1 MSETVLQDFPSLFS
15 LKGKV
20 VVVTGGSRGLGL
32 HAASGFLQ
40 AGAAKVYIT
49 SRKASACEAA
59 VKELNALPN
68 LAPGAKAISVPAD
81 SAKFEGVEHLLK
93 EVSKTT
99 DHVDIL
105 FANAGA
111 TWGEAFDK
119 HTDAMFAKVMDLNVK
134 SVFNTIR
141 VFAPLLEK
149 KGTVADPSRVIV
161 TASVAGMGTGTLGP
175 NGTYGYAA
183 SKAAAIHLAR
193 NLAVELGPRH
203 ILVNSISPGF
213 FPSKMANGLLE
224 ISGGAENLAKNNP
237 SGRLGQAEDI
247 AGLVVFLSSRAG
259 AHINGANIQIDGG
272 ELWSRGGMAAIKNES
287 KL

>member
-1 MSETVLQDFPSLFS
+1 MSETALKDFPSLFS

-49 SRKASACEAA
+49 SRKASACESA

-111 TWGEAFDK
+111 TWGESFDK

-149 KGTVADPSRVIV
+149 KGTVADPSRVII
-161 TASVAGMGTGTLGP
+161 TASVAGMGVGTLGP
-175 NGTYGYAA
+175 NGTYGYSA

-193 NLAVELGPRH
+193 NLAMELGPRH
-203 ILVNSISPGF
+203 ILVNSIAPGF

-224 ISGGAENLAKNNP
+224 ISGGAENLAKGNP

-259 AHINGANIQIDGG
+259 AHVNGANIQIDGG
-272 ELWSRGGMAAIKNES
+272 EVWSRGGMATMKNEP